1 MNFPTIDFG
10 WLGNGNLIGMMAVLH
25 VMINHAVAI
34 GGCILVVSIE
44 HKAHKDNNLRLDAY
58 ARSLTK
64 WILIITTTVGAMT
77 GVGIWF
83 TTTVILPEAIGALLR
98 IFHWAWFV
106 EWLVFVSEVILLLT
120 YFYTWDKWKGEK
132 KRRHLRVGIALCVM
146 SWFTLVIITGILAAQ
161 INPGN
166 WVETL
171 SFWSAFFNET
181 WVPSTIFRTFAAIT
195 LGVAVLHSFLR
206 WTVKEMRDRI
216 VVQRIFGRW
225 LAISVP
231 FMLASGFWYLQSL
244 PDQAKTLVKWASGM
258 SEQIFILFNVGGLLL
273 IFVLAVTLLDGK
285 PKMPVIL
292 TVFTAAFS
300 LLLITEFEII
310 RENIRKP
317 YVIYNYM
324 YANGILKS
332 DVEKINSE
340 GALKLATFS
349 KHKNVTEE
357 NKLEAG
363 EELFRMQ
370 CIACHS
376 IDGARRSRAMTE
388 RIDGWSE
395 EAIAGFI
402 PNMHEVRDVMP
413 PFVGTEEELQAI
425 SAYLYNE
432 VSGLKGTQDEPGNE
446 AVSVSDADA
455 DPDKKEKE

>member
-34 GGCILVVSIE
+34 GGCVLAVSIE
-44 HKAHKDNNLRLDAY
+44 YRGRKDNNPALDAY
-58 ARSLTK
+58 AKQLTK

-106 EWLVFVSEVILLLT
+106 EWLVFVTEVVLLLT
-120 YFYTWDKWKGEK
+120 YYYTWDQWKGEK
-132 KRRHLRVGIALCVM
+132 KQRHFRVGVALCIM

-171 SFWSAFFNET
+171 SFWDAFLNPT

-195 LGVAVLHSFLR
+195 LGVAVLNIFIR
-206 WTVKEMRDRI
+206 WNLKEMRDRI
-216 VVQRIFGRW
+216 VVQRIFGKW
-225 LAISVP
+225 LVVSVP
-231 FMLASGFWYLQSL
+231 IMLLSGFWYLRSL

-258 SEQIFILFNVGGLLL
+258 SETAFILLNVGGLFL
-273 IFVLAVTLLDGK
+273 IFVLALLLMDGK
-285 PKMPVIL
+285 PKMPAVL
-292 TVFTAAFS
+292 TIFTAAFS
-300 LLLITEFEII
+300 LLLITEFEIV

-324 YANGILKS
+324 YANGILKA
-332 DVEKINSE
+332 DAERLTKE
-340 GALKLATFS
+340 GVLSNATFTTVKKITAS
-349 KHKNVTEE
+349 

-363 EELFRMQ
+363 EQLFRMQ
-370 CIACHS
+370 CISCHS
-376 IDGARRSRAMTE
+376 IDGVRRSRAMTE
-388 RIDGWSE
+388 RIDGWSKD
-395 EAIAGFI
+395 ALMGFI
-402 PNMHEVRDVMP
+402 PNMHQVHAVMP
-413 PFVGTEEELQAI
+413 PFIGTKEELEAL
-425 SAYLYNE
+425 SEYLATI
-432 VSGLKGTQDEPGNE
+432 VSKRNGETAQGGK
-446 AVSVSDADA
+446 
-455 DPDKKEKE
+455 